1 MLITLRGLGL
11 SYRSQKMPKC
21 GKNKKVAHKVK
32 QIAMLIFL
40 PDFLVFFFVIIITIQ
55 TYSNLEFICFI
66 CYKKLNAIDTCM
78 CLSSNGSLVRTN
90 QNVYIN

>member
-32 QIAMLIFL
+32 HYCDA
-40 PDFLVFFFVIIITIQ
+40 DFPTRFPCFFFVIIITIQ

-78 CLSSNGSLVRTN
+78 CLSSNRSLVRTN